1 MLIVYKNDFKFFI
14 AYCFYDKNIEASC
27 VHNMNLYLRNEF
39 ILYKN
44 SYGRVCRIVNTN
56 FKNSNKQYPK

>member
-1 MLIVYKNDFKFFI
+1 MLIVYKSDFKFFI
-14 AYCFYDKNIEASC
+14 AYCFYNKNIEASC
-27 VHNMNLYLRNEF
+27 VHSMNVYLHNEF

-44 SYGRVCRIVNTN
+44 SYQRICRIVNAN